1 MNIINNNTQ
10 KKKRKIILIKNRN
23 KDDLPICKPS
33 FILNSARDNER
44 NKLDGLN
51 PQLTY
56 NNFNI
61 KNTSKV
67 IEHISHYNNKKN
79 KVISIEPREEKL
91 MKSNKSFTGKKIK
104 HRKEYNVFD
113 NLNLKVNFSFSHKKS
128 SNHKKSIKEKNKDLT
143 INLDIS
149 NANRIIKKYT
159 FNKANLTERNNN
171 GKREIL
177 NKIKKSK
184 LKNFINDDLKYK
196 THNVTFSNNINNN
209 SNTKKFKQNNF
220 KNELSTKSSKKSI
233 MTNYIKVN
241 KNKHIKN
248 IFDFDIQS
256 NSITTR
262 TIIFNMKEQN
272 GNNNDDYKKIN
283 ITNNKI
289 GLYKTKS
296 RIINKEKI
304 KNIIKEKSD
313 NKISVRTTKKSLN
326 SNPNPKKKKIYL
338 NKKEIKDNLDVKSN
352 MALLKSKLEKYKTSE
367 SKPVFSYSTSFSE
380 QINGGNDNENAL
392 KRISKKIKFNASLSK
407 KGKSLPE
414 EPEKINQDSLFKV
427 KFENLNL
434 SFYGVCDGHGDDGHL
449 ISKFI
454 STSLPYLIY
463 EELKKNNIYNNI
475 NSYISK
481 IFENVFLQL
490 NSLLINN
497 KEINSAFSGTTCI
510 SLLLC
515 NNQIISCNLG
525 DSRAIKG
532 QLSNNK
538 WKFEL
543 LSRDHKPNEP
553 DEMKRIKDNKGII
566 KPYIDENGEANGPD
580 RIWLPNQT
588 YPGIAMSRSFGD
600 QVAAQIGVV
609 AIPEILFFPYIEED
623 KFIVIG
629 SDGLWEYVSNQEV
642 VEIIGKYYNKNDC
655 DNAIKELYET
665 AFERWRNNNVFVDD
679 ISIILIYLE

>member
-1 MNIINNNTQ
+1 MNIINNNAQ

-23 KDDLPICKPS
+23 QDDLPFCKPS
-33 FILNSARDNER
+33 FILNSARDNKR
-44 NKLDGLN
+44 NKSNGLN

-56 NNFNI
+56 NNFCI
-61 KNTSKV
+61 KNTSRIV
-67 IEHISHYNNKKN
+67 EHINQYNNKKN
-79 KVISIEPREEKL
+79 KVISIEPKEAKL
-91 MKSNKSFTGKKIK
+91 IKSNKSFTGKKIK
-104 HRKEYNVFD
+104 HKKNYNPFD
-113 NLNLKVNFSFSHKKS
+113 NLNLKVNFSFSHKKTS
-128 SNHKKSIKEKNKDLT
+128 DHKDAIKDKNKDLT
-143 INLDIS
+143 INIDIP

-171 GKREIL
+171 VKREIL
-177 NKIKKSK
+177 NKFKKNK
-184 LKNFINDDLKYK
+184 LKNFINDDLKNK
-196 THNVTFSNNINNN
+196 AHNITFSNNINNN
-209 SNTKKFKQNNF
+209 NNIKKNNLK
-220 KNELSTKSSKKSI
+220 KNELSTKSSKKSF

-241 KNKHIKN
+241 KNKNIKN
-248 IFDFDIQS
+248 LLDFDIQS

-272 GNNNDDYKKIN
+272 ANNIDEFKNIN
-283 ITNNKI
+283 ITNNKV
-289 GLYKTKS
+289 GLYKNKS
-296 RIINKEKI
+296 KIINKEKI

-313 NKISVRTTKKSLN
+313 NKISVRTTKKILN
-326 SNPNPKKKKIYL
+326 SNVNTRKKKIYL
-338 NKKEIKDNLDVKSN
+338 NKKEVKDNFDVKSN
-352 MALLKSKLEKYKTSE
+352 LALLKNKLEKYRTNE

-380 QINGGNDNENAL
+380 QINNGNDNESAL
-392 KRISKKIKFNASLSK
+392 KKISKKIKYNASLSK
-407 KGKSLPE
+407 KGKGLPE
-414 EPEKINQDSLFKV
+414 ESEKINQDNLFKV

-454 STSLPYLIY
+454 STSLPYFIY

-481 IFENVFLQL
+481 IFENIFLQL

-532 QLSNNK
+532 QLINSK
-538 WKFEL
+538 WSFEL

-553 DEMKRIKDNKGII
+553 DEMKRIKENKGII
-566 KPYIDENGEANGPD
+566 KPFIDENGEANGPD

-600 QVAAQIGVV
+600 QIAAQIGVV

-623 KFIVIG
+623 KFIVIA

-642 VEIIGKYYNKNDC
+642 VDIIGKYYDKNDC

>member
-1 MNIINNNTQ
+1 MNIINNNQQ

-23 KDDLPICKPS
+23 KDDLSICKPS
-33 FILNSARDNER
+33 FILNSTRDIER
-44 NKLDGLN
+44 NKSNVLN

-56 NNFNI
+56 NNFSS
-61 KNTSKV
+61 KNTSK
-67 IEHISHYNNKKN
+67 INDHINQYNNKKN
-79 KVISIEPREEKL
+79 KVISIEPKEEKI
-91 MKSNKSFTGKKIK
+91 MKSNKSFTGKKINHK
-104 HRKEYNVFD
+104 KEYNVND

-128 SNHKKSIKEKNKDLT
+128 SNHKNVIKEKNKDLT

-171 GKREIL
+171 SKREIL
-177 NKIKKSK
+177 NKVKISK
-184 LKNFINDDLKYK
+184 LSNFINEDQKNK
-196 THNVTFSNNINNN
+196 THNITFSNNISNNN
-209 SNTKKFKQNNF
+209 AKQNKQNNF
-220 KNELSTKSSKKSI
+220 KNELSTKSSKKSF

-241 KNKHIKN
+241 KNNNIKN
-248 IFDFDIQS
+248 IFDFVIQS

-272 GNNNDDYKKIN
+272 GNNIDDFIRTN
-283 ITNNKI
+283 ITKNKV
-289 GLYKTKS
+289 GLYKNKS

-304 KNIIKEKSD
+304 KNIIKEKTD

-326 SNPNPKKKKIYL
+326 SNANTRKKKIYL
-338 NKKEIKDNLDVKSN
+338 NKKETKDNLDVKSN
-352 MALLKSKLEKYKTSE
+352 MALLKSKLEKYRTNE

-380 QINGGNDNENAL
+380 QINGGNDNENGL
-392 KRISKKIKFNASLSK
+392 KKVCKKIKFNASLSK
-407 KGKSLPE
+407 RGKGLPE
-414 EPEKINQDSLFKV
+414 EPEKINQDNLFKV

-454 STSLPYLIY
+454 STSLPYFIY
-463 EELKKNNIYNNI
+463 EELKKNSIYNNI

-481 IFENVFLQL
+481 IFENIFLQL

-532 QLSNNK
+532 QLFNNK
-538 WKFEL
+538 WSFEL

-553 DEMKRIKDNKGII
+553 DEMKRIKENKGII
-566 KPYIDENGEANGPD
+566 KPYIDENGEVNGPD

-623 KFIVIG
+623 KFIIIA

-642 VEIIGKYYNKNDC
+642 VNIVGKYYIKNDC

-665 AFERWRNNNVFVDD
+665 AFERWRNNNIFVDD

>member
-1 MNIINNNTQ
+1 MNIINNNQQ

-23 KDDLPICKPS
+23 KDDLSICKPS
-33 FILNSARDNER
+33 FMLNSTRDIER
-44 NKLDGLN
+44 NKSNVLN

-56 NNFNI
+56 NNFSS
-61 KNTSKV
+61 KNTSK
-67 IEHISHYNNKKN
+67 INDHINQYNNKKN
-79 KVISIEPREEKL
+79 KVISIDPKEEKI
-91 MKSNKSFTGKKIK
+91 MKSNKSFTGKKINHK
-104 HRKEYNVFD
+104 KEYNLND
-113 NLNLKVNFSFSHKKS
+113 NLNLMVNFSFSHKKS
-128 SNHKKSIKEKNKDLT
+128 SNHKNVIKEKNKDLT

-159 FNKANLTERNNN
+159 FNKENLTERNNN
-171 GKREIL
+171 SKREIL
-177 NKIKKSK
+177 NKVKISK
-184 LKNFINDDLKYK
+184 LSNFINEDQKNK
-196 THNVTFSNNINNN
+196 THNITFSNNISNNN
-209 SNTKKFKQNNF
+209 PKKNKQNNF
-220 KNELSTKSSKKSI
+220 KNELSTKSSKKSF

-241 KNKHIKN
+241 KNNNIKN
-248 IFDFDIQS
+248 IFDFGIQS

-272 GNNNDDYKKIN
+272 GNNIDDFKKTN
-283 ITNNKI
+283 ITKNKV
-289 GLYKTKS
+289 GLYKNKS

-304 KNIIKEKSD
+304 KNIIKEKTD

-326 SNPNPKKKKIYL
+326 SNANTRKKKIYL
-338 NKKEIKDNLDVKSN
+338 NKKETKDNLDVKSN
-352 MALLKSKLEKYKTSE
+352 MALLKSKLEKYRTNE

-380 QINGGNDNENAL
+380 QINGGNDNENGL
-392 KRISKKIKFNASLSK
+392 KKIFKKIKFNASLSK
-407 KGKSLPE
+407 KGKGLPE
-414 EPEKINQDSLFKV
+414 EPEKINQDNLFKL

-454 STSLPYLIY
+454 STSLPYFIY
-463 EELKKNNIYNNI
+463 EELKKNSIYNNI

-481 IFENVFLQL
+481 IFENIFLQL

-532 QLSNNK
+532 QLFNNK
-538 WKFEL
+538 WSFEL

-553 DEMKRIKDNKGII
+553 DEMKRIKENKGII
-566 KPYIDENGEANGPD
+566 KPYIDENGEVNGPD

-623 KFIVIG
+623 KFIIIA

-642 VEIIGKYYNKNDC
+642 VNIVGKYYIKNDC

-665 AFERWRNNNVFVDD
+665 AFERWRNNNIFVDD

>member
-1 MNIINNNTQ
+1 MNIINNNQQ

-23 KDDLPICKPS
+23 KDDLSICKPS
-33 FILNSARDNER
+33 FMLNSTRDIER
-44 NKLDGLN
+44 NKSNVLN

-56 NNFNI
+56 NNFSS
-61 KNTSKV
+61 KNTSK
-67 IEHISHYNNKKN
+67 INDHINQYNNKKN
-79 KVISIEPREEKL
+79 KVISIDPKEEKI
-91 MKSNKSFTGKKIK
+91 MKSNKSFTGKKINHK
-104 HRKEYNVFD
+104 KEYNLND
-113 NLNLKVNFSFSHKKS
+113 NLNLMVNFSFSHKKS
-128 SNHKKSIKEKNKDLT
+128 SNHKNVIKEKNKDLT

-171 GKREIL
+171 SKREIL
-177 NKIKKSK
+177 NKVKISK
-184 LKNFINDDLKYK
+184 LSNFINEDQKNK
-196 THNVTFSNNINNN
+196 THNITFSNNISNNN
-209 SNTKKFKQNNF
+209 PKKNKQNNF
-220 KNELSTKSSKKSI
+220 KNELSTKSSKKSF

-241 KNKHIKN
+241 KNNNIKN
-248 IFDFDIQS
+248 IFDFGIQS

-262 TIIFNMKEQN
+262 TIIFNMKVQN
-272 GNNNDDYKKIN
+272 GNNIDDFKKTN
-283 ITNNKI
+283 ITKNKV
-289 GLYKTKS
+289 GLYKNKS

-304 KNIIKEKSD
+304 KNIIKEKID

-326 SNPNPKKKKIYL
+326 SNANTRKKKIYL
-338 NKKEIKDNLDVKSN
+338 NKKETKDNLDVKSN
-352 MALLKSKLEKYKTSE
+352 MALLKSKLEKYRTNE

-380 QINGGNDNENAL
+380 QINGGNDNENGL
-392 KRISKKIKFNASLSK
+392 KKIFKKIKFNASLSK
-407 KGKSLPE
+407 KGKGLPE
-414 EPEKINQDSLFKV
+414 EPEKINQDNLFKV

-454 STSLPYLIY
+454 STSLPYFIY
-463 EELKKNNIYNNI
+463 EELKKNSIYNNI

-481 IFENVFLQL
+481 IFENIFLQL

-532 QLSNNK
+532 QLFNNK
-538 WKFEL
+538 WSFEL

-553 DEMKRIKDNKGII
+553 DEMKRIKENKGII
-566 KPYIDENGEANGPD
+566 KPYIDENGEVNGPD

-623 KFIVIG
+623 KFIIIA

-642 VEIIGKYYNKNDC
+642 VNIVGKYYIKNDC

-665 AFERWRNNNVFVDD
+665 AFERWRNNNIFVDD

>member
-1 MNIINNNTQ
+1 MNIINNNQQ

-23 KDDLPICKPS
+23 KDDLSICKPS
-33 FILNSARDNER
+33 FMLNSTRDIER
-44 NKLDGLN
+44 NKSNVLN

-56 NNFNI
+56 NNFSS
-61 KNTSKV
+61 KNTSK
-67 IEHISHYNNKKN
+67 INDHINQYNNKKN
-79 KVISIEPREEKL
+79 KVISIEPKEEKI
-91 MKSNKSFTGKKIK
+91 MKSNKSFTGKKINHK
-104 HRKEYNVFD
+104 KEYNLND
-113 NLNLKVNFSFSHKKS
+113 NLNLMVNFSFSHKKS
-128 SNHKKSIKEKNKDLT
+128 SNHKNVIKEKNKDLT

-171 GKREIL
+171 SKREIL
-177 NKIKKSK
+177 NKVKISK
-184 LKNFINDDLKYK
+184 LSNFINEDQKNK
-196 THNVTFSNNINNN
+196 THNITFSNNISNNN
-209 SNTKKFKQNNF
+209 PKKNKQNNF
-220 KNELSTKSSKKSI
+220 KNELSTKSSKKSF

-241 KNKHIKN
+241 KNNNIKN
-248 IFDFDIQS
+248 IFDFGIQS

-272 GNNNDDYKKIN
+272 GNNIDDFKKTN
-283 ITNNKI
+283 ITKNKV
-289 GLYKTKS
+289 GLYKNKS

-304 KNIIKEKSD
+304 KNIIKEKTD

-326 SNPNPKKKKIYL
+326 SNANTRKKKIYL
-338 NKKEIKDNLDVKSN
+338 NKKETKDNLDVKSN
-352 MALLKSKLEKYKTSE
+352 MALLKSKLEKYRTNE

-380 QINGGNDNENAL
+380 QINGGNDNENGL
-392 KRISKKIKFNASLSK
+392 KKIFKKIKFNASLSK
-407 KGKSLPE
+407 KGKGLPE
-414 EPEKINQDSLFKV
+414 EPEKINQDNLFKV

-454 STSLPYLIY
+454 STSLPYFIY
-463 EELKKNNIYNNI
+463 EELKKNSIYNNI

-481 IFENVFLQL
+481 IFENIFLQL

-532 QLSNNK
+532 QLFNNK
-538 WKFEL
+538 WSFEL

-553 DEMKRIKDNKGII
+553 DEMKRIKENKGII
-566 KPYIDENGEANGPD
+566 KPYIDENGEVNGPD

-623 KFIVIG
+623 KFIIIA

-642 VEIIGKYYNKNDC
+642 VNIVGKYYIKNDC

-665 AFERWRNNNVFVDD
+665 AFERWRNNNIFVDD

>member
-1 MNIINNNTQ
+1 MNIINNNQQ

-23 KDDLPICKPS
+23 KDDLSICKPS
-33 FILNSARDNER
+33 FMLNSTRDIER
-44 NKLDGLN
+44 NKSNVLN

-56 NNFNI
+56 NNFSS
-61 KNTSKV
+61 KNTSK
-67 IEHISHYNNKKN
+67 INDHINQYNNKKN
-79 KVISIEPREEKL
+79 KVISIDPKEEKI
-91 MKSNKSFTGKKIK
+91 MKSNKSFTGKKINHK
-104 HRKEYNVFD
+104 KEYNLND
-113 NLNLKVNFSFSHKKS
+113 NLNLMVNFSFSHKKS
-128 SNHKKSIKEKNKDLT
+128 SNHKNVIKEKNKDLT

-171 GKREIL
+171 SKREIL
-177 NKIKKSK
+177 NKVKISK
-184 LKNFINDDLKYK
+184 LSNFINEDQKNK
-196 THNVTFSNNINNN
+196 THNITFSNNISNNN
-209 SNTKKFKQNNF
+209 PKKNKQNNF
-220 KNELSTKSSKKSI
+220 KNELSTKSSKKSF

-241 KNKHIKN
+241 KNNNIKN
-248 IFDFDIQS
+248 IFDFGIQS

-272 GNNNDDYKKIN
+272 GNNIDDFKKTN
-283 ITNNKI
+283 ITKNKV
-289 GLYKTKS
+289 GLYKNKS

-304 KNIIKEKSD
+304 KNIIKEKTD

-326 SNPNPKKKKIYL
+326 SNANTRKKKIYL
-338 NKKEIKDNLDVKSN
+338 NKKETKDNLDVKSN
-352 MALLKSKLEKYKTSE
+352 MALLKSKLEKYRTNE

-380 QINGGNDNENAL
+380 QINGGNDNENGL
-392 KRISKKIKFNASLSK
+392 KKIFKKIKFNASLSK
-407 KGKSLPE
+407 KGKGLPE
-414 EPEKINQDSLFKV
+414 EPEKINQDNLFKV

-454 STSLPYLIY
+454 STSLPYFIY
-463 EELKKNNIYNNI
+463 EELKKNSIYNNI

-481 IFENVFLQL
+481 IFENIFLQL

-532 QLSNNK
+532 QLFNNK
-538 WKFEL
+538 WSFEL

-553 DEMKRIKDNKGII
+553 DEMKRIKENKGII
-566 KPYIDENGEANGPD
+566 KPYIDENGEVNGPD

-623 KFIVIG
+623 KFIIIA

-642 VEIIGKYYNKNDC
+642 VNIVGKYYIKNDC

-665 AFERWRNNNVFVDD
+665 AFERWRNNNIFVDD

>member
-1 MNIINNNTQ
+1 MNIINNNAQ

-33 FILNSARDNER
+33 FILNSTRDIER
-44 NKLDGLN
+44 NKSNILN

-56 NNFNI
+56 NNLSS
-61 KNTSKV
+61 KNTSKI
-67 IEHISHYNNKKN
+67 IEHINQYNNKKN
-79 KVISIEPREEKL
+79 KVISIEPKEEKI
-91 MKSNKSFTGKKIK
+91 MKSNKSFTGKKFK
-104 HRKEYNVFD
+104 HKKEYNVFD
-113 NLNLKVNFSFSHKKS
+113 NLHLKVNFSFSHKKS
-128 SNHKKSIKEKNKDLT
+128 SNRKNIIKEKNKDLT

-149 NANRIIKKYT
+149 NADRIIKKYT

-171 GKREIL
+171 AKREIL
-177 NKIKKSK
+177 NKVKKSK
-184 LKNFINDDLKYK
+184 LKNFIKDDQKNK
-196 THNVTFSNNINNN
+196 AHNITFSNNINNN
-209 SNTKKFKQNNF
+209 NTKNIKQNNF
-220 KNELSTKSSKKSI
+220 KNELSTKSSKKSF

-241 KNKHIKN
+241 KNKNIKS

-272 GNNNDDYKKIN
+272 ENNINDFKKIN
-283 ITNNKI
+283 ITNNKVV
-289 GLYKTKS
+289 LYKNKS
-296 RIINKEKI
+296 KIINKEKV

-326 SNPNPKKKKIYL
+326 SNANTRKKKIYL
-338 NKKEIKDNLDVKSN
+338 NKKEAKDNLDVKSN
-352 MALLKSKLEKYKTSE
+352 MALLKSKLEKYRTNE

-380 QINGGNDNENAL
+380 QINSGNDNENGL
-392 KRISKKIKFNASLSK
+392 KKILKKIKFNASLSK
-407 KGKSLPE
+407 KGKGLPE
-414 EPEKINQDSLFKV
+414 EPEKINQDNLFKV

-454 STSLPYLIY
+454 STSLPYFIY
-463 EELKKNNIYNNI
+463 EELKKNTIYNNI

-515 NNQIISCNLG
+515 SNQIISCNLG

-532 QLSNNK
+532 QLINNK
-538 WKFEL
+538 WSFEL

-553 DEMKRIKDNKGII
+553 DEMKRIKENKGII
-566 KPYIDENGEANGPD
+566 KPYIDENGEVNGPD

-623 KFIVIG
+623 KFIIIA

-642 VEIIGKYYNKNDC
+642 VDIVGKYYNKNDC

-665 AFERWRNNNVFVDD
+665 AFERWRNNNIFIDD

>member
-1 MNIINNNTQ
+1 MNIINNNQQ

-23 KDDLPICKPS
+23 KDDLSICKPS
-33 FILNSARDNER
+33 FMLNSTRDIER
-44 NKLDGLN
+44 NKSNVLN

-56 NNFNI
+56 NNFSS
-61 KNTSKV
+61 KNTSK
-67 IEHISHYNNKKN
+67 INDHINQYNNKKN
-79 KVISIEPREEKL
+79 KVISIDPKEEKI
-91 MKSNKSFTGKKIK
+91 MKSNKSFTGKKINHK
-104 HRKEYNVFD
+104 KEYNLND
-113 NLNLKVNFSFSHKKS
+113 NLNLMVNFSFSHKKS
-128 SNHKKSIKEKNKDLT
+128 SNHKNVIKEKNKDLT

-159 FNKANLTERNNN
+159 FNKENLTERNNN
-171 GKREIL
+171 SKREIL
-177 NKIKKSK
+177 NKVKISK
-184 LKNFINDDLKYK
+184 LSNFINEDQKNK
-196 THNVTFSNNINNN
+196 THNITFSNNISNNN
-209 SNTKKFKQNNF
+209 PKKNKQNNF
-220 KNELSTKSSKKSI
+220 KNELSTKSSKKSF

-241 KNKHIKN
+241 KNNNIKN
-248 IFDFDIQS
+248 IFDFGIQS

-272 GNNNDDYKKIN
+272 GNNIDDFKKTN
-283 ITNNKI
+283 ITKNKV
-289 GLYKTKS
+289 GLYKNKS

-304 KNIIKEKSD
+304 KNIIKEKTD

-326 SNPNPKKKKIYL
+326 SNANTRKKKIYL
-338 NKKEIKDNLDVKSN
+338 NKKETKDNLDVKSN
-352 MALLKSKLEKYKTSE
+352 MALLKSKLEKYRTNE

-380 QINGGNDNENAL
+380 QINGGNDNENGL
-392 KRISKKIKFNASLSK
+392 KKIFKKIKFNASLSK
-407 KGKSLPE
+407 KGKGLPE
-414 EPEKINQDSLFKV
+414 EPEKINQDNLFKV

-454 STSLPYLIY
+454 STSLPYFIY
-463 EELKKNNIYNNI
+463 EELKKNSIYNNI

-481 IFENVFLQL
+481 IFENIFLQL

-532 QLSNNK
+532 QLFNNK
-538 WKFEL
+538 WSFEL

-553 DEMKRIKDNKGII
+553 DEMKRIKENKGII
-566 KPYIDENGEANGPD
+566 KPYIDENGEVNGPD

-623 KFIVIG
+623 KFIIIA

-642 VEIIGKYYNKNDC
+642 VNIVGKYYIKNDC

-665 AFERWRNNNVFVDD
+665 AFERWRNNNIFVDD

>member
-1 MNIINNNTQ
+1 MNIINNNQQ

-23 KDDLPICKPS
+23 KDNLSICKPS
-33 FILNSARDNER
+33 FILSSTRDIER
-44 NKLDGLN
+44 NKSNVLN

-56 NNFNI
+56 NNFSS
-61 KNTSKV
+61 KNASK
-67 IEHISHYNNKKN
+67 IIDHINQYNNKKN
-79 KVISIEPREEKL
+79 KVISIEPKEEKI
-91 MKSNKSFTGKKIK
+91 MKSNKSFTGKKINHK
-104 HRKEYNVFD
+104 KEYNVND
-113 NLNLKVNFSFSHKKS
+113 NLSLKVNFSFSHKKS
-128 SNHKKSIKEKNKDLT
+128 SNHKNVIKEKKKDLT
-143 INLDIS
+143 INVDIS
-149 NANRIIKKYT
+149 NTNRIIKKYT
-159 FNKANLTERNNN
+159 FNNANLTERNNN
-171 GKREIL
+171 SKREIL
-177 NKIKKSK
+177 NKVKISK
-184 LKNFINDDLKYK
+184 LNNFINEDQKNK
-196 THNVTFSNNINNN
+196 THNITFSNNISNNN
-209 SNTKKFKQNNF
+209 AKKNKQNNF
-220 KNELSTKSSKKSI
+220 KNELSTKSSKKSF

-241 KNKHIKN
+241 KNNNIKN
-248 IFDFDIQS
+248 IFDLGIQS

-272 GNNNDDYKKIN
+272 GNNIEDFKKTN
-283 ITNNKI
+283 ITKNKV
-289 GLYKTKS
+289 GLYKNKS
-296 RIINKEKI
+296 RILNKEKI
-304 KNIIKEKSD
+304 KNIIKEKTD

-326 SNPNPKKKKIYL
+326 SNANTRKKKIYL
-338 NKKEIKDNLDVKSN
+338 NKKETKDNLDVKSN
-352 MALLKSKLEKYKTSE
+352 MALLKSKLEKYRTNE

-380 QINGGNDNENAL
+380 QINGGNDNENGL
-392 KRISKKIKFNASLSK
+392 KKIFKKIKFNASLSK
-407 KGKSLPE
+407 KGKGLPE
-414 EPEKINQDSLFKV
+414 EPEKINQDNLFKV

-434 SFYGVCDGHGDDGHL
+434 SFYGICDGHGDDGHL

-454 STSLPYLIY
+454 STSLPYFIY
-463 EELKKNNIYNNI
+463 EELKKNSIYNNI

-481 IFENVFLQL
+481 IFENIFLQL

-532 QLSNNK
+532 QLFNNK
-538 WKFEL
+538 WSFEL

-553 DEMKRIKDNKGII
+553 DEMKRIKENKGII
-566 KPYIDENGEANGPD
+566 KPYIDENGEVNGPD

-609 AIPEILFFPYIEED
+609 SIPEILFFPYIEED
-623 KFIVIG
+623 KFIIIA

-642 VEIIGKYYNKNDC
+642 VNIVGKYYIKNDC

-665 AFERWRNNNVFVDD
+665 AFERWRNNNIFVDD

>member
-1 MNIINNNTQ
+1 MNIINNNQQ

-23 KDDLPICKPS
+23 KDNLSICKPS
-33 FILNSARDNER
+33 FILSSTRDIER
-44 NKLDGLN
+44 NKSNVLN

-56 NNFNI
+56 NNFSS
-61 KNTSKV
+61 KNASK
-67 IEHISHYNNKKN
+67 IIDHINQYNNKKN
-79 KVISIEPREEKL
+79 KVISIEPKEEKI
-91 MKSNKSFTGKKIK
+91 MKSNKSFTGKKINHK
-104 HRKEYNVFD
+104 KEYNVND
-113 NLNLKVNFSFSHKKS
+113 NLSLKVNFSFSHKKS
-128 SNHKKSIKEKNKDLT
+128 SNHKNVIKEKKKDLT
-143 INLDIS
+143 INVDIS
-149 NANRIIKKYT
+149 NTNRIIKKYT
-159 FNKANLTERNNN
+159 FNNANLTERNNN
-171 GKREIL
+171 SKREIL
-177 NKIKKSK
+177 NKVKISK
-184 LKNFINDDLKYK
+184 LNNFINEDQKNK
-196 THNVTFSNNINNN
+196 THNITFSNNISNNN
-209 SNTKKFKQNNF
+209 AKKNKQNNF
-220 KNELSTKSSKKSI
+220 KNELSTKSSKKSF

-241 KNKHIKN
+241 KNNNIKN
-248 IFDFDIQS
+248 IFDLGIQS

-272 GNNNDDYKKIN
+272 GNNIEDFKKTN
-283 ITNNKI
+283 ITKNKV
-289 GLYKTKS
+289 GLYKNKS
-296 RIINKEKI
+296 RILNKEKI
-304 KNIIKEKSD
+304 KNIIKEKTD

-326 SNPNPKKKKIYL
+326 SNANTRKKKIYL
-338 NKKEIKDNLDVKSN
+338 NKKETKDNLDVKSN
-352 MALLKSKLEKYKTSE
+352 MALLKSKLEKYRTNE

-380 QINGGNDNENAL
+380 QINGGNDNENGL
-392 KRISKKIKFNASLSK
+392 KKIFKKIKFNASLSK
-407 KGKSLPE
+407 KGKGLPE
-414 EPEKINQDSLFKV
+414 EPEKINQDNLFKV

-454 STSLPYLIY
+454 STSLPYFIY
-463 EELKKNNIYNNI
+463 EELKKNSIYNNI

-481 IFENVFLQL
+481 IFENIFLQL

-532 QLSNNK
+532 QLFNNK
-538 WKFEL
+538 WSFEL

-553 DEMKRIKDNKGII
+553 DEMKRIKENKGII
-566 KPYIDENGEANGPD
+566 KPYIDENGEVNGPD

-609 AIPEILFFPYIEED
+609 SIPEILFFPYIEED
-623 KFIVIG
+623 KFIIIA

-642 VEIIGKYYNKNDC
+642 VNIVGKYYIKNDC

-665 AFERWRNNNVFVDD
+665 AFERWRNNNIFVDD

>member
-1 MNIINNNTQ
+1 MNIINNNQQ

-23 KDDLPICKPS
+23 KDDLSICKPS
-33 FILNSARDNER
+33 FMLNSTRDIER
-44 NKLDGLN
+44 NKSNVLN

-56 NNFNI
+56 NNFSS
-61 KNTSKV
+61 KNTSK
-67 IEHISHYNNKKN
+67 INDHINQYNNKKN
-79 KVISIEPREEKL
+79 KVISIDPKEEKI
-91 MKSNKSFTGKKIK
+91 MKSNKSFTGKKINHK
-104 HRKEYNVFD
+104 KEYNLND
-113 NLNLKVNFSFSHKKS
+113 NLNLMVNFSFSHKKS
-128 SNHKKSIKEKNKDLT
+128 SNHKNVIKEKNKDLT

-171 GKREIL
+171 SKREIL
-177 NKIKKSK
+177 NKVKISK
-184 LKNFINDDLKYK
+184 LSNFINEDQKNK
-196 THNVTFSNNINNN
+196 THNITFSNNISNNN
-209 SNTKKFKQNNF
+209 PKKNKQNNF
-220 KNELSTKSSKKSI
+220 KNELSTKSSKKSF

-241 KNKHIKN
+241 KNNNIKN
-248 IFDFDIQS
+248 IFDFGIQS

-272 GNNNDDYKKIN
+272 GNNIDDFKKTN
-283 ITNNKI
+283 ITKNKV
-289 GLYKTKS
+289 GLYKNKS

-304 KNIIKEKSD
+304 KNIIKEKAD

-326 SNPNPKKKKIYL
+326 SNANTRKKKIYL
-338 NKKEIKDNLDVKSN
+338 NKKETKDNLDVKSN
-352 MALLKSKLEKYKTSE
+352 MALLKSKLEKYRTNE

-380 QINGGNDNENAL
+380 QINGGNDNENGL
-392 KRISKKIKFNASLSK
+392 KKIFKKIKFNASLSK
-407 KGKSLPE
+407 KGKGLPE
-414 EPEKINQDSLFKV
+414 EPEKINQDNLFKV

-454 STSLPYLIY
+454 STSLPYFIY
-463 EELKKNNIYNNI
+463 EELKKNSIYNNI

-481 IFENVFLQL
+481 IFENIFLQL

-532 QLSNNK
+532 QLFNNK
-538 WKFEL
+538 WSFEL

-553 DEMKRIKDNKGII
+553 DEMKRIKENKGII
-566 KPYIDENGEANGPD
+566 KPYIDENGEVNGPD

-623 KFIVIG
+623 KFIIIA

-642 VEIIGKYYNKNDC
+642 VNIVGKYYIKNDC

-665 AFERWRNNNVFVDD
+665 AFERWRNNNIFVDD

>member
-1 MNIINNNTQ
+1 MNIINNNAQ

-23 KDDLPICKPS
+23 QDDLPFCKPS
-33 FILNSARDNER
+33 FILNSARDNKR
-44 NKLDGLN
+44 NKSNGLN

-56 NNFNI
+56 NNFCI
-61 KNTSKV
+61 KNTSRIV
-67 IEHISHYNNKKN
+67 EHINQYNNKKN
-79 KVISIEPREEKL
+79 KVISIEPKEAKL
-91 MKSNKSFTGKKIK
+91 IKSNKSFTGKKIK
-104 HRKEYNVFD
+104 HKKNYNPFD
-113 NLNLKVNFSFSHKKS
+113 NLNLKVNFSFSHKKTS
-128 SNHKKSIKEKNKDLT
+128 DHKDAIKDKNKDLT
-143 INLDIS
+143 INIDIP

-171 GKREIL
+171 VKREIL
-177 NKIKKSK
+177 NKFKKNK
-184 LKNFINDDLKYK
+184 LKNFINDDLKNK
-196 THNVTFSNNINNN
+196 AHNITFSNNINNN
-209 SNTKKFKQNNF
+209 NNIKKNNLK
-220 KNELSTKSSKKSI
+220 KNELSTKSSKKSF

-241 KNKHIKN
+241 KNKNIKN
-248 IFDFDIQS
+248 LLDFDIQS

-272 GNNNDDYKKIN
+272 ANNIDEFKNIN
-283 ITNNKI
+283 ITNNKV
-289 GLYKTKS
+289 GLYKNKS
-296 RIINKEKI
+296 KIINKEKI
-304 KNIIKEKSD
+304 KDIIKEKSD
-313 NKISVRTTKKSLN
+313 NKISVRTTKKILN
-326 SNPNPKKKKIYL
+326 SNVNTRKKKIYL
-338 NKKEIKDNLDVKSN
+338 NKKEVKDNFDVKSN
-352 MALLKSKLEKYKTSE
+352 LALLKNKLEKYRTNE

-380 QINGGNDNENAL
+380 QINNGNDNESAL
-392 KRISKKIKFNASLSK
+392 KKISKKIKYNASLSK
-407 KGKSLPE
+407 KGKGLPE
-414 EPEKINQDSLFKV
+414 ESEKINQDNLFKV

-454 STSLPYLIY
+454 STSLPYFIY

-481 IFENVFLQL
+481 IFENIFLQL

-532 QLSNNK
+532 QLINSK
-538 WKFEL
+538 WSFEL

-553 DEMKRIKDNKGII
+553 DEMKRIKENKGII
-566 KPYIDENGEANGPD
+566 KPFIDENGEANGPD

-600 QVAAQIGVV
+600 QIAAQIGVV

-623 KFIVIG
+623 KFIVIA

-642 VEIIGKYYNKNDC
+642 VDIIGKYYDKNDC

-665 AFERWRNNNVFVDD
+665 AFERWRNNNIFVDD

>member
-1 MNIINNNTQ
+1 MNIINNNQQ

-23 KDDLPICKPS
+23 KDDLSICKPS
-33 FILNSARDNER
+33 FMLNSTRDIER
-44 NKLDGLN
+44 NKSNVLN

-56 NNFNI
+56 NNFSS
-61 KNTSKV
+61 KNTSK
-67 IEHISHYNNKKN
+67 INDHINQYNNKKN
-79 KVISIEPREEKL
+79 KVISIDPKEEKI
-91 MKSNKSFTGKKIK
+91 MKSNKSFTGKKINHK
-104 HRKEYNVFD
+104 KEYNLND
-113 NLNLKVNFSFSHKKS
+113 NLNLMVNFSFSHKKS
-128 SNHKKSIKEKNKDLT
+128 SNHKNVIKEKNKDLT

-171 GKREIL
+171 SKREIL
-177 NKIKKSK
+177 NKVKISK
-184 LKNFINDDLKYK
+184 LSNFINEDQKNK
-196 THNVTFSNNINNN
+196 THNITFSNNISNNN
-209 SNTKKFKQNNF
+209 PKKNKQNNF
-220 KNELSTKSSKKSI
+220 KNELSTKSSKKSF

-241 KNKHIKN
+241 KNNNIKN
-248 IFDFDIQS
+248 IFDFGIQS

-262 TIIFNMKEQN
+262 TIIFNMKVQN
-272 GNNNDDYKKIN
+272 GNNIDDFKKTN
-283 ITNNKI
+283 ITKNKV
-289 GLYKTKS
+289 GLYKNKS

-304 KNIIKEKSD
+304 KNIIKEKTD

-326 SNPNPKKKKIYL
+326 SNANTRKKKIYL
-338 NKKEIKDNLDVKSN
+338 NKKETKDNLDVKSN
-352 MALLKSKLEKYKTSE
+352 MALLKSKLEKYRTNE

-380 QINGGNDNENAL
+380 QINGGNDNENGL
-392 KRISKKIKFNASLSK
+392 KKIFKKIKFNASLSK
-407 KGKSLPE
+407 KGKGLPE
-414 EPEKINQDSLFKV
+414 EPEKINQDNLFKV

-454 STSLPYLIY
+454 STSLPYFIY
-463 EELKKNNIYNNI
+463 EELKKNSIYNNI

-481 IFENVFLQL
+481 IFENIFLQL

-532 QLSNNK
+532 QLFNNK
-538 WKFEL
+538 WSFEL

-553 DEMKRIKDNKGII
+553 DEMKRIKENKGII
-566 KPYIDENGEANGPD
+566 KPYIDENGEVNGPD

-623 KFIVIG
+623 KFIIIA

-642 VEIIGKYYNKNDC
+642 VNIVGKYYIKNDC

-665 AFERWRNNNVFVDD
+665 AFERWRNNNIFVDD

>member
-1 MNIINNNTQ
+1 MNIINNNQQ

-23 KDDLPICKPS
+23 KDDLSICKPS
-33 FILNSARDNER
+33 FMLNSTRDIER
-44 NKLDGLN
+44 NKSNVLN

-56 NNFNI
+56 NNFSS
-61 KNTSKV
+61 KNTSK
-67 IEHISHYNNKKN
+67 INDHINQYNNKKN
-79 KVISIEPREEKL
+79 KVISIDPKEEKI
-91 MKSNKSFTGKKIK
+91 MKSNKSFTGKKINHK
-104 HRKEYNVFD
+104 KEYNLND
-113 NLNLKVNFSFSHKKS
+113 NLNLMVNFSFSHKKS
-128 SNHKKSIKEKNKDLT
+128 SNHKNVIKEKNKDLT

-159 FNKANLTERNNN
+159 FNKENLTERNNN
-171 GKREIL
+171 SKREIL
-177 NKIKKSK
+177 NKVKISK
-184 LKNFINDDLKYK
+184 LSNFINEDQKNK
-196 THNVTFSNNINNN
+196 THNITFSNNISNNN
-209 SNTKKFKQNNF
+209 PKKNKQNNF
-220 KNELSTKSSKKSI
+220 KNELSTKSSKKSF

-241 KNKHIKN
+241 KNNNIKN
-248 IFDFDIQS
+248 IFDFGIQS

-272 GNNNDDYKKIN
+272 GNNIDDFKKTN
-283 ITNNKI
+283 ITKNKV
-289 GLYKTKS
+289 GLYKNKS

-304 KNIIKEKSD
+304 KNIIKEKID

-326 SNPNPKKKKIYL
+326 SNANTRKKKIYL
-338 NKKEIKDNLDVKSN
+338 NKKETKDNLDVKSN
-352 MALLKSKLEKYKTSE
+352 MALLKSKLEKYRTNE

-380 QINGGNDNENAL
+380 QINGGNDNENGL
-392 KRISKKIKFNASLSK
+392 KKIFKKIKFNASLSK
-407 KGKSLPE
+407 KGKGLPE
-414 EPEKINQDSLFKV
+414 EPEKINQDNLFKV

-454 STSLPYLIY
+454 STSLPYFIY
-463 EELKKNNIYNNI
+463 EELKKNSIYNNI

-481 IFENVFLQL
+481 IFENIFLQL

-532 QLSNNK
+532 QLFNNK
-538 WKFEL
+538 WSFEL

-553 DEMKRIKDNKGII
+553 DEMKRIKENKGII
-566 KPYIDENGEANGPD
+566 KPYIDENGEVNGPD

-623 KFIVIG
+623 KFIIIA

-642 VEIIGKYYNKNDC
+642 VNIVGKYYIKNDC

-665 AFERWRNNNVFVDD
+665 AFERWRNNNIFVDD

>member
-1 MNIINNNTQ
+1 MNIINNNAQ

-23 KDDLPICKPS
+23 QDDLPFCKPS
-33 FILNSARDNER
+33 FILNSARDNKR
-44 NKLDGLN
+44 NKSNGLN

-56 NNFNI
+56 NNFCI
-61 KNTSKV
+61 KNTSRIV
-67 IEHISHYNNKKN
+67 EHINQYNNKKN
-79 KVISIEPREEKL
+79 KVISIEPKEAKL
-91 MKSNKSFTGKKIK
+91 IKSNKSFTGKKIK
-104 HRKEYNVFD
+104 HKKNYNPFD
-113 NLNLKVNFSFSHKKS
+113 NLNLKVNFSFSHKKTS
-128 SNHKKSIKEKNKDLT
+128 DHKDAIKDKNKDLT
-143 INLDIS
+143 INIDIP

-171 GKREIL
+171 VKREIL
-177 NKIKKSK
+177 NKFKKNK
-184 LKNFINDDLKYK
+184 LKNFINDDLKNK
-196 THNVTFSNNINNN
+196 AHNITFSNNINNN
-209 SNTKKFKQNNF
+209 NNIKKNNLK
-220 KNELSTKSSKKSI
+220 KNELSTKSSKKSF

-241 KNKHIKN
+241 KNKNIKN
-248 IFDFDIQS
+248 LLDFDIQS

-272 GNNNDDYKKIN
+272 ANNIDEFKNIN
-283 ITNNKI
+283 ITNNKV
-289 GLYKTKS
+289 GLYKNKS
-296 RIINKEKI
+296 KIINKEKI

-313 NKISVRTTKKSLN
+313 NKISVRTTKKILN
-326 SNPNPKKKKIYL
+326 SNVNTRKKKIYL
-338 NKKEIKDNLDVKSN
+338 NKKEVKDNFDVKSN
-352 MALLKSKLEKYKTSE
+352 LALLKNKLEKYRTNE

-380 QINGGNDNENAL
+380 QINNGNDNESAL
-392 KRISKKIKFNASLSK
+392 KKISKKIKYNASLSK
-407 KGKSLPE
+407 KGKGLPE
-414 EPEKINQDSLFKV
+414 ESEKINQDNLFKV

-454 STSLPYLIY
+454 STSLPYFIY

-481 IFENVFLQL
+481 IFENIFLQL

-532 QLSNNK
+532 QLINSK
-538 WKFEL
+538 WSFEL

-553 DEMKRIKDNKGII
+553 DEMKRIKENKGII
-566 KPYIDENGEANGPD
+566 KPFIDENGEANGPD

-600 QVAAQIGVV
+600 QIAAQIGVV

-623 KFIVIG
+623 KFIVIA

-642 VEIIGKYYNKNDC
+642 VDIIGKYYDKNDC

-665 AFERWRNNNVFVDD
+665 AFERWRNNNIFVDD